1 VKVGDLV
8 KRKDQ
13 GISNA
18 DAKKYLGHIGIIV
31 DFTKRHGEIDE
42 YQVMISGK
50 VANFLPRYIEV
61 ISESR

>member
-13 GISNA
+13 GISMA

-31 DFTKRHGEIDE
+31 DYIVASGIE
-42 YQVMISGK
+42 YQVMINGEI
-50 VANFLPRYIEV
+50 ANFLPQYLEV
-61 ISESR
+61 VSEGR

>member
-1 VKVGDLV
+1 MKVGDLV

-31 DFTKRHGEIDE
+31 DYIVASGIE
-42 YQVMISGK
+42 YQVMINGEI
-50 VANFLPRYIEV
+50 ANFLPRYLEV
-61 ISESR
+61 VNEGR

>member
-31 DFTKRHGEIDE
+31 DYIVASGIE
-42 YQVMISGK
+42 YQVMINGE
-50 VANFLPRYIEV
+50 VANFLPQYLEV